1 MEMYSLAMIDEY
13 RRRSG
18 TPLVVQWLRLRA
30 PKARGLGSMSGQGTS
45 SHMPL
50 LSPGTAKKKKK
61 KKDCF
66 CLKKN
71 EIQEKTY
78 GKMKSFS

>member
-30 PKARGLGSMSGQGTS
+30 PKAGGLGSMSGQGTS

-61 KKDCF
+61 KKKDCF
-66 CLKKN
+66 CLKKM
-71 EIQEKTY
+71 KY
-78 GKMKSFS
+78 RRRPMGK

>member
-30 PKARGLGSMSGQGTS
+30 PKAGGLGSMSGQGTS

-61 KKDCF
+61 KK
-66 CLKKN
+66 KK
-71 EIQEKTY
+71 TA
-78 GKMKSFS
+78 FA

>member
-30 PKARGLGSMSGQGTS
+30 PKAGGLGSMSGQGTS

-50 LSPGTAKKKKK
+50 LRPGTAKKKKK
-61 KKDCF
+61 KRLLL
-66 CLKKN
+66 LKKN

>member
-30 PKARGLGSMSGQGTS
+30 PKAGGLGSMSGQGTS

-50 LSPGTAKKKKK
+50 LRPGTAKKKK

-66 CLKKN
+66 CLKKM
-71 EIQEKTY
+71 KY
-78 GKMKSFS
+78 RRRPMGK